1 MPAAALGGPSARRA
15 SSLSARGERDINRD
29 INRRASS
36 LSALAAALA
45 VAALVPRATMVV
57 VPAQLV
63 MSTALFRQ
71 VQLVRLVRRVQW
83 AAFG

>member
-1 MPAAALGGPSARRA
+1 
-15 SSLSARGERDINRD
+15 
-29 INRRASS
+29 
-36 LSALAAALA
+36 
-45 VAALVPRATMVV
+45 MVV
-57 VPAQLV
+57 VPAQLL

>member
-1 MPAAALGGPSARRA
+1 MPAAALGGTSARRA

-45 VAALVPRATMVV
+45 VAALVPRVTMVA